1 MSNFGIVILLLSCI
15 VLWQFRLILLL
26 IFGAI
31 ISATIL
37 NALTEFWQNK
47 FSLNRNRAVAINLL
61 TVVIA
66 IALLLVFILPTFI
79 SQFQELISL
88 IPRANSKIAEILAN
102 PPDWLPISGDWLKS
116 PDWLPISEVESLP
129 TIEDVYDGI
138 ARATPKLFENFLN
151 LFSFSGSF
159 ALQSLLLLVLS
170 LMLHGNPQAYRSL
183 ALKLI
188 PKSKRKTIDLIFS
201 LNQKRL
207 IAWIKGMCVNS
218 AFIALGCGLVLVVL
232 GIPFAFSNGILAGIF
247 NFIPNVGPM
256 ISLVF
261 PISVALID
269 SPDKIIPIGIAYF
282 IIQQIES
289 YWLSPLVMKQQ
300 VNLLPAATLIAQI
313 FFATF
318 LGIPGLVL
326 ALPLTVVFS
335 TWIDKLIVQDFLENN

>member
-102 PPDWLPISGDWLKS
+102 PPDWLPIS
-116 PDWLPISEVESLP
+116 EVESLP

-188 PKSKRKTIDLIFS
+188 PKSKRKTIDLILT